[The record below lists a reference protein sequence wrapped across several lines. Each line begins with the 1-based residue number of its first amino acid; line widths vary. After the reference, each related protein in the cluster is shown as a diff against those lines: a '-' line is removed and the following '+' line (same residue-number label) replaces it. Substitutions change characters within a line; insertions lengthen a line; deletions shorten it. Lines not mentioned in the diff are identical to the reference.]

1 MRLLSLDYDPVF
13 GDDTLRSTFESDTS
27 VFDFDVVIWDPES
40 TFNRYVR
47 RGYGQSYQG
56 LYSLSDNES
65 VSLKSDIARRRSE
78 MAEFLRAGRTVV
90 VIVRPPQ
97 ECYVATGEVKYSG
110 TGRNRAATRTVAK
123 VDLWSAVPVSDLT
136 LVRAS
141 GSRITPEG
149 DGPLASLL
157 RKYKNFAS
165 YEAIMTSAP
174 GVKFAAVDRTDRI
187 VGSSLKTKDG
197 GLFILMPALDLLA
210 DAEEED
216 DDVVYVDEASDIQAE
231 LLEAI
236 EKMSNTAT
244 SVRPAWT
251 EKYATKGQI
260 ALRQSV
266 AKQQARVEL
275 ARTKL
280 TVLKQEQ
287 EESEAKDQ
295 LFLGTGR
302 ALELQV
308 KEVLQL
314 LGGTVTEPEP
324 GRDDWKVEF
333 PERRAVVEVKGVK
346 KSAAE
351 KYAAQLEK
359 WVATEME
366 QLGSAPKGILVVNTW
381 RETELDL
388 RTEKDFPD
396 QMLPYSEGRD
406 HCLVTGLQLFA
417 IRIDIEKDSTKA
429 EYWRDKILNTS
440 GILLDTP
447 EWRTILTKTEE
458 KESSEK

>member
-1 MRLLSLDYDPVF
+1 M
-13 GDDTLRSTFESDTS
+13 
-27 VFDFDVVIWDPES
+27 
-40 TFNRYVR
+40 
-47 RGYGQSYQG
+47 
-56 LYSLSDNES
+56 
-65 VSLKSDIARRRSE
+65 
-78 MAEFLRAGRTVV
+78 
-90 VIVRPPQ
+90 
-97 ECYVATGEVKYSG
+97 
-110 TGRNRAATRTVAK
+110 
-123 VDLWSAVPVSDLT
+123 
-136 LVRAS
+136 
-141 GSRITPEG
+141 
-149 DGPLASLL
+149 
-157 RKYKNFAS
+157 
-165 YEAIMTSAP
+165 
-174 GVKFAAVDRTDRI
+174 
-187 VGSSLKTKDG
+187 
-197 GLFILMPALDLLA
+197 
-210 DAEEED
+210 
-216 DDVVYVDEASDIQAE
+216 E
-231 LLEAI
+231 LE
-236 EKMSNTAT
+236 
-244 SVRPAWT
+244 
-251 EKYATKGQI
+251 
-260 ALRQSV
+260 
-266 AKQQARVEL
+266 
-275 ARTKL
+275 RTKL

-366 QLGSAPKGILVVNTW
+366 QLGIAPKGILVVNTW
-381 RETELDL
+381 REIELDL

-417 IRIDIEKDSTKA
+417 IRVDIEEDPARAK
-429 EYWRDKILNTS
+429 YWRDKILNTS

-447 EWRTILTKTEE
+447 EWQTILTKTEE
-458 KESSEK
+458 EESSEK